1 MPFPPSPSHLIPLP
15 SSSAT
20 QVLPQL
26 YPEYAWLL
34 VLCLLLLA
42 WAFRSQ
48 SRSSTASKSR
58 SPRDTHPA
66 AAAPS
71 PVDEPSSLWGLDERL
86 SLLTGSR
93 RRNFVTNYR
102 AGVMLTSAIAILA
115 VDFPL
120 FPRR

>member
-1 MPFPPSPSHLIPLP
+1 M
-15 SSSAT
+15 

-42 WAFRSQ
+42 WAFRAQSQ
-48 SRSSTASKSR
+48 SRRRRPSNASKAR
-58 SPRDTHPA
+58 SPRDTHAA